1 MSERMTAEGFLRDM
15 QCVAEQVR
23 HTQCEIAELDA
34 MLDVSG
40 FDPSRER
47 VGGTRS
53 RDRLA
58 ESLHKLQSRRDELA
72 GLLDDYMALQ
82 RFADRVIG
90 MVPDPACRRVLNMR
104 YVEGVECGKV
114 AEALCYSEGHERRI
128 HRKAIAILD
137 AVLSTACDS

>member
-1 MSERMTAEGFLRDM
+1 MPERMTAEGFLRDV
-15 QCVAEQVR
+15 QCMAEQVR

-47 VGGTRS
+47 VGGTRE

-58 ESLHKLQSRRDELA
+58 ESLHNLQSRRDELA
-72 GLLDDYMALQ
+72 GLLDDYIALQ

-90 MVPDPACRRVLNMR
+90 MVPDPACRQVLNMR
-104 YVEGVECGKV
+104 YVEGSTSNEV
-114 AEALCYSEGHERRI
+114 AKALAYSDRNERRL
-128 HRKAIAILD
+128 HAKALKMLE
-137 AVLSTACDS
+137 AVLSQACGG